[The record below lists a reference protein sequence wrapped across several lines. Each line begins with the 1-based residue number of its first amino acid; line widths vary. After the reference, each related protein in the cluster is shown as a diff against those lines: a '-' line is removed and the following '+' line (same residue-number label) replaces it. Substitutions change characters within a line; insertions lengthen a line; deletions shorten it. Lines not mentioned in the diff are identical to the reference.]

1 MIHEDLP
8 HHLRRQRKEMNSA
21 LPIGGLTVHQTEIGF
36 VDKSGGL
43 QGVITALPGKVFLRN
58 PAQLIVDE
66 GNQRVSGR

>member
-1 MIHEDLP
+1 
-8 HHLRRQRKEMNSA
+8 MNSA
-21 LPIGGLTVHQTEIGF
+21 LPIGRLTVHQTEIGF

-43 QGVITALPGKVFLRN
+43 QGVITALPGEVFLRN